1 MLVKD
6 IRNKSIKE
14 LNKVLAG
21 QEKDMEKFMHDVYKG
36 KEKNVAKTKS
46 FRKDIAR
53 VKTVLAEKKFLEEVS
68 NA

>member
-14 LNKVLAG
+14 LKKVLAG